1 MFAGDE
7 LLSCI
12 ALHAGIVL
20 VRLQRALG
28 RKEDL
33 LCCELIMDIVVGQ
46 VRVAL
51 EDETQREDEA
61 RHDESADRKDQVE
74 RASCHVKHSG
84 RLVIA

>member
-1 MFAGDE
+1 LFAGDE

-20 VRLQRALG
+20 VRLQRAFG

-33 LCCELIMDIVVGQ
+33 LCRELIMDIVVGQ

-51 EDETQREDEA
+51 ED
-61 RHDESADRKDQVE
+61 
-74 RASCHVKHSG
+74 
-84 RLVIA
+84 